1 MKALGELDKACAI
14 LEIVFTFKVAYFD
27 HLDQYP
33 FKSTQKILSLWQ
45 LLQEC
50 HRNFLITGE
59 YVDKTLIRL
68 SYALCCTILI
78 CIEIKL
84 S

>member
-33 FKSTQKILSLWQ
+33 FKSTQKILSL
-45 LLQEC
+45 
-50 HRNFLITGE
+50 
-59 YVDKTLIRL
+59 
-68 SYALCCTILI
+68 
-78 CIEIKL
+78 
-84 S
+84 